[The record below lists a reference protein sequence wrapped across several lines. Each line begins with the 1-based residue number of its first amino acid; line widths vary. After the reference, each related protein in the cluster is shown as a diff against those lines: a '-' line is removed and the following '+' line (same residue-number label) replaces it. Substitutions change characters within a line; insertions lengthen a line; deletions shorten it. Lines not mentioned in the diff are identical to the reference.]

1 MKYIYNKLRL
11 LAVTISMINCQ
22 NRVNRSLKWQ
32 YFSYIEHTLFKT
44 DRSHSFYLHGHSFYV
59 VGQKRKAFV
68 KSADHAKKLDSDAHL
83 VQRKLDGSVLKNT
96 VVVPAAGVSV
106 VRFIADNPGN
116 DEPLIPNRFQ
126 SYMK

>member
-1 MKYIYNKLRL
+1 MLNIYFILSSVYFRIKLLNYSNHLLKYLNI
-11 LAVTISMINCQ
+11 
-22 NRVNRSLKWQ
+22 
-32 YFSYIEHTLFKT
+32 FFPEHTLFKT

-59 VGQKRKAFV
+59 VGQRSKAFV

-83 VQRKLDGSVLKNT
+83 VHRKLDRSVLKNT

-116 DEPLIPNRFQ
+116 DLPLT
-126 SYMK
+126 